1 MINRALEAVCAVI
14 LAVAVLIAFISVIFR
29 YVIGSSLS
37 WSFEASIAMLT
48 YLTFVGAYLAMRK
61 NSHLKVEVFVR
72 MLGRRGQ
79 LAAFSLNQLIIVVI
93 AWVMVYHGG
102 RQTILFAD
110 SKTLVMELPSGILY
124 GIIPISGLFIGIDAV
139 MGLIAGWRRVAAGGP
154 VFEDDT
160 TAAGPADI

>member
-14 LAVAVLIAFISVIFR
+14 LAVAVLVAFVSVIFR

-37 WSFEASIAMLT
+37 WSFEASIGLLT
-48 YLTFVGAYLAMRK
+48 YLTFVGAYLAVRK

-79 LAAFSLNQLIIVVI
+79 LAMFCLNQLIIVAI

-102 RQTILFAD
+102 RQAILFAD

-124 GIIPISGLFIGIDAV
+124 GIIPISGLFIGLDAIC
-139 MGLIAGWRRVAAGGP
+139 GLVAGWRRAAAGGP
-154 VFEDDT
+154 LFVDR
-160 TAAGPADI
+160 AGGGSGDI